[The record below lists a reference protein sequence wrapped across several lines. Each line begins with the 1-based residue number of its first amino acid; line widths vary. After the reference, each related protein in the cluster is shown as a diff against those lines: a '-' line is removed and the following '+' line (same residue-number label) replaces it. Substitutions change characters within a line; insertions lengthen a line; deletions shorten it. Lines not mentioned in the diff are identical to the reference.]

1 MKLLTILTLL
11 AAAYGPAMAAG
22 PLASLTGGAAL
33 AEVGVPAAAP
43 ALKVQAGP
51 AQNWAEAAKTAFER
65 EIEAG
70 GLTVFA
76 DLKELPPGARRQL
89 EKEWATL
96 PEGPG
101 NESQAFKLLVN
112 GRTAFVV
119 QSYIHD
125 DAMRAYIFNAAGVLV
140 AYGEGSVEKDFE
152 WLPLPY

>member
-1 MKLLTILTLL
+1 MKILTALALL
-11 AAAYGPAMAAG
+11 AACFAPAAAAG
-22 PLASLTGGAAL
+22 PLASLTAGTSL
-33 AEVGVPAAAP
+33 SDVNVPAPAP
-43 ALKVQAGP
+43 ALKVTAAP
-51 AQNWAEAAKTAFER
+51 AQGWVEAAKTAFER

-89 EKEWATL
+89 EKEWAAL

-101 NESQAFKLLVN
+101 NTSEAFKLLVN

-125 DAMRAYIFNAAGVLV
+125 DAMRAWIFNAAGVPV
-140 AYGEGSVEKDFE
+140 AYGEGGAEKDFE
-152 WLPLPY
+152 WLPLP

>member
-1 MKLLTILTLL
+1 MKIFAAIALL
-11 AAAYGPAMAAG
+11 AAGSAPALAAG
-22 PLASLTGGAAL
+22 PLATLAAGTSLSD
-33 AEVGVPAAAP
+33 VNVPAPAP
-43 ALKVQAGP
+43 ALKVAP
-51 AQNWAEAAKTAFER
+51 AQGWTEAAKTAFER

-76 DLKELPPGARRQL
+76 DIKELPPGARRQL

-101 NESQAFKLLVN
+101 NESEAYKLLVN

-125 DAMRAYIFNAAGVLV
+125 DAMRAWIFNAAGVLV
-140 AYGEGSVEKDFE
+140 AYGEGSVEKDFA

>member
-1 MKLLTILTLL
+1 MKIFAAIALL
-11 AAAYGPAMAAG
+11 AAGSVPALAAG
-22 PLASLTGGAAL
+22 PLATLSAGASLSD
-33 AEVGVPAAAP
+33 VNVPAPAP
-43 ALKVQAGP
+43 ALKVTP
-51 AQNWAEAAKTAFER
+51 ARGWAEAAKTAFER

-76 DLKELPPGARRQL
+76 DIKELPPGARRQL

-101 NESQAFKLLVN
+101 NESEAYKLLVN

-119 QSYIHD
+119 QSYLHD
-125 DAMRAYIFNAAGVLV
+125 DAMRAWIFNAAGALV
-140 AYGEGSVEKDFE
+140 AYGEGSVEKDFA